1 LSLVAKVTSPTSLS
15 LKETQ
20 ILNTATEEFAVQ
32 ERSALRIEITCT
44 PGFKYKSIEN
54 LVWENVPP
62 FAVVTG
68 LNGSG
73 KTQLL
78 EILAYKLAEISP
90 HGRSLSGLQLS
101 ITGDSFGADSVA
113 YLPSRWEF
121 THDAH
126 VGIPQMQQARDQL
139 WNEVYQQSHHV
150 HDFRLATKRARIRK
164 FVGTDV
170 HDPDSFKKRLP
181 EDYGFMLE
189 DGDVVAGLAHVLV
202 AHRLRVAEG
211 LERGQTHEEI
221 RKMIG
226 PAPWDVINDAFR
238 AADFPY
244 EVLSPVNTPIA
255 GIYELKLQN
264 RLTSDQL
271 PPGDLS
277 SGEKMLL
284 VLVLWLY
291 NSQHHGRFP
300 KLLLLDE
307 PDAHLHPSMT
317 RQFLTVVKEVLVAK
331 YGVRVI
337 MTTHSPSTIALAPE
351 GSIFEMSRMQPRIQQ
366 SRSVA
371 ETVGL
376 LTAGLVVVSP
386 GSRFVLV
393 EDELDVEFYEA
404 FREMLSDYGPSRDKR
419 AIRPAPS
426 LIFVPAS
433 RGAKADKVGGGSS
446 VVTGWVEK
454 LDAPPMSEVIRG
466 IIDRDNSNS
475 RTSRIEVLDRY
486 SIENYLLDPIVV
498 FCLLLSARL
507 APPVQGL
514 NISTG
519 DEHLIR
525 GQSEAMLATIVSV
538 IGSMVQ
544 PHVPDLQDMEMLTRT
559 VRFTCGVAVQYPA
572 WMLDRRGH
580 DLMPFF
586 QKAFGG
592 TGVINPRRLELSIR
606 RLRLIPVEIAD
617 IFDRLQ
623 GCSRPEVGPPIP

>member
-1 LSLVAKVTSPTSLS
+1 M
-15 LKETQ
+15 
-20 ILNTATEEFAVQ
+20 ILNTTIEEDAVQ
-32 ERSALRIEITCT
+32 QQLALKIAISCASGR
-44 PGFKYKSIEN
+44 KYKSIEN
-54 LVWENVPP
+54 LIWESVPP

-78 EILAYKLAEISP
+78 EVLAYKLTGTTP
-90 HGRSLSGLQLS
+90 HGIDLGGLQVS
-101 ITGDSFGADSVA
+101 ITGDSFGPESVA

-121 THDAH
+121 TPAAH

-139 WNEVYQQSHHV
+139 WSEVYQQGHHSY
-150 HDFRLATKRARIRK
+150 DFRAVTKRARIK
-164 FVGTDV
+164 KLIGEGAND
-170 HDPDSFKKRLP
+170 HESFKKRLP
-181 EDYGFMLE
+181 DDYAFMLE
-189 DGDVVAGLAHVLV
+189 DADVVAGLAHVLV
-202 AHRLRVAEG
+202 AYRLRVAERLEQG
-211 LERGQTHEEI
+211 LSKDEI
-221 RKMIG
+221 RKLLG
-226 PAPWDVINDAFR
+226 PAPWEVINEAFQ

-244 EVLSPVNTPIA
+244 EVVSPVGTPIA
-255 GIYELKLQN
+255 GIYELKLKSK
-264 RLTSDQL
+264 LTGDQI

-307 PDAHLHPSMT
+307 PDANLHPSMT
-317 RQFLTVVKEVLVAK
+317 RQFLNVVKEVLVAK

-337 MTTHSPSTIALAPE
+337 MTTHSPSTVALAPE
-351 GSIFEMSRMQPRIQQ
+351 GSVFEMSRTSPRIQQ

-393 EDELDVEFYEA
+393 EDELDVEFYETI
-404 FREMLSDYGPSRDKR
+404 RQLLSDYGPSRDPR

-433 RGAKADKVGGGSS
+433 RGAKAEKVGGGSS
-446 VVTGWVEK
+446 VVTGWVNK
-454 LDAPPMSEVIRG
+454 FDVPPLSEVIRG
-466 IIDRDNSNS
+466 VIDRDNGNS
-475 RTSRIEVLDRY
+475 PTPRIEVVGRH
-486 SIENYLLDPIVV
+486 SIENYLLDPLVV
-498 FCLLLSARL
+498 FCLLSSAKR
-507 APPVQGL
+507 APSVEGL

-525 GQSEAMLATIVSV
+525 EQPEKVLTAIVAAIV
-538 IGSMVQ
+538 AEVQ
-544 PHVPDLQDMEMLTRT
+544 PHIQNLQHGETLTRT
-559 VRFTCGVAVQYPA
+559 VKFTKGVEAQYPV
-572 WMLDRRGH
+572 WILDRRGH
-580 DLMPFF
+580 DLMQLF

-592 TGVINPRRLELSIR
+592 SGVITPPRLEQSLR
-606 RLRLIPVEIAD
+606 RLRLIPVELAD

-623 GCSRPEVGPPIP
+623 GAVAQKAEPVSTPPPVAALTSPTLGN

>member
-1 LSLVAKVTSPTSLS
+1 M
-15 LKETQ
+15 
-20 ILNTATEEFAVQ
+20 NTAIEENAVP
-32 ERSALRIEITCT
+32 RRPALSIAIACT
-44 PGFKYKSIEN
+44 SGLKYKSIEN
-54 LVWENVPP
+54 LTWENVPP

-78 EILAYKLAEISP
+78 EVLAYKLTGTTP
-90 HGRSLSGLQLS
+90 HGIDLNGLKLS
-101 ITGDSFGADSVA
+101 IAGDSFGPESVA

-121 THDAH
+121 TPAAH

-139 WNEVYQQSHHV
+139 WSEVYQHH
-150 HDFRLATKRARIRK
+150 HNPSDFRGATKRARIRK
-164 FVGTDV
+164 LVGEGANDQE
-170 HDPDSFKKRLP
+170 SFKKRLP
-181 EDYGFMLE
+181 DDYAFMLE

-202 AHRLRVAEG
+202 AYRLRVAEG
-211 LERGQTHEEI
+211 LEQGQSRDEI
-221 RKMIG
+221 RKLLG
-226 PAPWDVINDAFR
+226 PAPWDVINEAFQ

-244 EVLSPVNTPIA
+244 EVVSPVGTPIA
-255 GIYELKLQN
+255 GIYELKLQSK
-264 RLTSDQL
+264 LTGDRI

-291 NSQHHGRFP
+291 KSQHHGRFP

-307 PDAHLHPSMT
+307 PDANLHPSMT
-317 RQFLTVVKEVLVAK
+317 RQFLNVVKEVLVAK

-337 MTTHSPSTIALAPE
+337 MTTHSPSTVALAPE
-351 GSIFEMSRMQPRIQQ
+351 GSVFEMSRTSPRIQQ

-393 EDELDVEFYEA
+393 EDELDVEFYETI
-404 FREMLSDYGPSRDKR
+404 RQLLSDFGPSRDPR
-419 AIRPAPS
+419 AIKPAPS

-446 VVTGWVEK
+446 VVTGWVNK
-454 LDAPPMSEVIRG
+454 FDVPPLSEVIRG
-466 IIDRDNSNS
+466 VIDRDNGNS
-475 RTSRIEVLDRY
+475 PTPRIEVVGRH
-486 SIENYLLDPIVV
+486 SIENYLLDPLVV
-498 FCLLLSARL
+498 FCLLSSAKR
-507 APPVQGL
+507 APSVEGL

-525 GQSEAMLATIVSV
+525 EQPEKILTAIVAAIV
-538 IGSMVQ
+538 TEVQ
-544 PHVPDLQDMEMLTRT
+544 PHIRDLQHAETLTRT
-559 VRFTCGVAVQYPA
+559 VKFTKGVEARYPA

-580 DLMPFF
+580 DLMPLF

-592 TGVINPRRLELSIR
+592 SGVITPPRLEQSLR
-606 RLRLIPVEIAD
+606 RLRLIPVELAD

-623 GCSRPEVGPPIP
+623 GAVAQNAEPVSEPPLIVAPTSPALGN